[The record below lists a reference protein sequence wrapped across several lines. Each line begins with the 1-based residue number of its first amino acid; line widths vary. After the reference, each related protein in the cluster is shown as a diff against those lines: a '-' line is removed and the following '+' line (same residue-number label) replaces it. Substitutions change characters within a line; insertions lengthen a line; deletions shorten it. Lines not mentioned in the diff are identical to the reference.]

1 MILDKECSK
10 LVIKMIQMLG
20 SYKDEENERNA
31 QKVLKIIVEMPY
43 DAPEVEIR
51 FKDNLKHFYSVKIVI
66 MAYEKS

>member
-1 MILDKECSK
+1 
-10 LVIKMIQMLG
+10 MLG

-31 QKVLKIIVEMPY
+31 QKVLKVIVEMPY
-43 DAPEVEIR
+43 DITTPEVEIR